1 MSEKTIP
8 SDEET
13 IMASFETDVSDEKFS
28 PSREFLRVAYGIFND
43 RFFRGN
49 LPEGI

>member
-1 MSEKTIP
+1 
-8 SDEET
+8 
-13 IMASFETDVSDEKFS
+13 MASFETDVSDEKFS

-43 RFFRGN
+43 RFFRGK